1 MQKNYNR
8 TPMPKCISNKVTKQ
22 LIGLPLE
29 LQFLKQLMNKICELK
44 EQEEVGFFLFHFS
57 FCKLKF
63 LSDFVPVISFSRH
76 YSEKTDVHEKVND

>member
-1 MQKNYNR
+1 MQKIYNR

-44 EQEEVGFFLFHFS
+44 EQEEVG
-57 FCKLKF
+57 LKF
-63 LSDFVPVISFSRH
+63 LSDFVPVISFPRH